1 MDEPSPGTGPDADK
15 ERGAAPRP
23 AARAEAQPSAVS
35 LRGIQLVVRTLA
47 DAPLHHTAREF
58 PHVINKLADAWE
70 RCGAFEAV
78 IDELL
83 FTDRPCRRGFPPQV
97 LRELTDLRCLH
108 ERRIGNAGYPGTS
121 DAEPTVLDA
130 QALRRRLTF
139 LPPPQR

>member
-1 MDEPSPGTGPDADK
+1 MDDPSPGTDPDAE
-15 ERGAAPRP
+15 ERGGARRQAAPPEARP
-23 AARAEAQPSAVS
+23 SVS

-70 RCGAFEAV
+70 QRGAFEAV

-108 ERRIGNAGYPGTS
+108 ERRIGSAGYPPPS
-121 DAEPTVLDA
+121 DADPKVLDA
-130 QALRRRLTF
+130 QALRRRLTY